1 MGIHYLPADE
11 TLTGRNGV
19 FPRWRES
26 EAQPL
31 MLMRRM
37 DLRSQL
43 EWRGCSASHI
53 RDGLHIKHLEPRHA
67 DRVRRLQLTALPTTG
82 RRSYSRRMARY
93 AQHLAMAKALRAA
106 KPSPVYAVDCPF

>member
-1 MGIHYLPADE
+1 MGIHYLPPDE
-11 TLTGRNGV
+11 QLTGRNGV
-19 FPRWRES
+19 FPRWRGVS
-26 EAQPL
+26 AQPL
-31 MLMRRM
+31 IYAKRL
-37 DLRSQL
+37 DLF

-53 RDGLHIKHLEPRHA
+53 RNGLHIKHLEPRHA

-106 KPSPVYAVDCPF
+106 KPLPVYAVDCPF